1 MSNGCA
7 TAEAEWRLVSV
18 RTLVVLLVQV
28 AASGAISPVLAQQNG
43 TPSDRHRAATVGL
56 FLAGAALGLGAHE
69 AGHVFF
75 DVVFDADPG
84 VRKVDFHG
92 IPFFAITHRSD
103 LSPAQEFTIS
113 SAGFWVQ
120 HAGSEW
126 LLTRRPRLRYE
137 HAPLAKGLLAFNVIA
152 SGAYAGAAF
161 FRTGP
166 SERDTKGMADA
177 ADIDERA
184 IGVVILAPAVFDTW
198 RYFRPDSRAA
208 VWMSRAAKIGGVLL
222 VVRAATR

>member
-1 MSNGCA
+1 M
-7 TAEAEWRLVSV
+7 LI
-18 RTLVVLLVQV
+18 VQV
-28 AASGAISPVLAQQNG
+28 AALGAVTHAQAQQDEP
-43 TPSDRHRAATVGL
+43 PSDRHRAATVGL
-56 FLAGAALGLGAHE
+56 FLAGGALGLGAHE
-69 AGHVFF
+69 AGHLFF

-84 VRKVDFHG
+84 IRGVDFHG

-103 LSPAQEFTIS
+103 LSPAQDFTIA

-137 HAPLAKGLLAFNVIA
+137 DAPLAKGLLAFNVLA

-166 SERDTKGMADA
+166 AERDTKGMADA

-184 IGVVILAPAVFDTW
+184 IGLVILAPAVFDTW
-198 RYFRPDSRAA
+198 RYFRPESRAA

-222 VVRAATR
+222 VVRAARQ

>member
-1 MSNGCA
+1 M
-7 TAEAEWRLVSV
+7 
-18 RTLVVLLVQV
+18 
-28 AASGAISPVLAQQNG
+28 
-43 TPSDRHRAATVGL
+43 GL
-56 FLAGAALGLGAHE
+56 FLAGGALGFGAHE
-69 AGHVFF
+69 AGHLFF
-75 DVVFDADPG
+75 DVLFDADPG

-92 IPFFAITHRSD
+92 IPFFAITHRAN
-103 LSPAQEFTIS
+103 LSSAQEFTIS

-137 HAPLAKGLLAFNVIA
+137 RAALAKGLLAFNVITSA
-152 SGAYAGAAF
+152 AYAGTAF

-166 SERDTKGMADA
+166 VERDTKGMADTTA
-177 ADIDERA
+177 IDERA
-184 IGVVILAPAVFDTW
+184 VGIIILAPAVLDAW

-222 VVRAATR
+222 VVRAASQ

>member
-7 TAEAEWRLVSV
+7 TVESGWRTIAV
-18 RTLVVLLVQV
+18 RTLVVLFVQV

-43 TPSDRHRAATVGL
+43 TPSDRHLAGTVGL

-137 HAPLAKGLLAFNVIA
+137 DAPLAKGLLAFNVIA